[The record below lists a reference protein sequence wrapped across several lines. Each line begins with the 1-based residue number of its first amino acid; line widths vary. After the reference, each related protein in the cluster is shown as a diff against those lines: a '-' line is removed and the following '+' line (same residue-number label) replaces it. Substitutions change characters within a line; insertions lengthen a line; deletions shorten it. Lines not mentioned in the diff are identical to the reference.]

1 MQADAGV
8 IALKTIAAFT
18 FLGYGVV
25 GGKHLYPKLDYWLSQ
40 VTFVKGASIQPRDEI
55 HLVIMI
61 GSLVLYSYLGSLI
74 GSHLLGAFVAGM
86 CFVNVP
92 RSHQVWVAQFK
103 RIIRWLIRIFF
114 SATVGFAVPL
124 SEMFTTEAFLRGLVI
139 GIGPGLLCKIVS
151 GVAARTAFQSE
162 THKKMA
168 SQASIMTRGGIVQPI
183 QYLVG
188 MAMVA
193 RGEFAFL
200 VAYSASKMTMP
211 DGSSMLSPPVYACVT
226 WALVWALIFA
236 PFLFKWALGVY
247 MRASPIQRGSAIG
260 GSASAS
266 RNFVIQVVG
275 QHHSG
280 VLHEILNSIHGEGM
294 DVLECRV
301 ETDGDVDC
309 NYFVV
314 QSRGKQ
320 KDFDDEKLEEIR
332 HHITEIL
339 GDPNAVVMFESVA
352 DEQVHFGA
360 IEVQIV
366 SDNSKS
372 VHGGVVAKQGNTM
385 SLVAKR
391 IAEFGLDVEEMDEQH
406 KMQIDHGLET
416 EMERDLFYAV
426 RSQTSDET
434 AAITHKTVQ
443 QLKRALQSMLRDEEV
458 KAEVIVKPVADR
470 TKGFSE
476 LQTFD
481 PQQAVARAR
490 GTVWELLCFG
500 PHNVELLS
508 TAVRRLTPLGLR
520 LLHAAHSHAHV
531 EGEAHVHEVCS
542 RIYVE
547 HVLGSDR
554 TDDRTEAESEE
565 EVAAFRAAVLKVKIG
580 HLPTR
585 VRGS

>member
-1 MQADAGV
+1 MRRSPGRWWARDLTL
-8 IALKTIAAFT
+8 ALAPAPTLNLNLNLAPAPALNLT
-18 FLGYGVV
+18 
-25 GGKHLYPKLDYWLSQ
+25 P
-40 VTFVKGASIQPRDEI
+40 
-55 HLVIMI
+55 
-61 GSLVLYSYLGSLI
+61 
-74 GSHLLGAFVAGM
+74 
-86 CFVNVP
+86 
-92 RSHQVWVAQFK
+92 
-103 RIIRWLIRIFF
+103 
-114 SATVGFAVPL
+114 
-124 SEMFTTEAFLRGLVI
+124 
-139 GIGPGLLCKIVS
+139 
-151 GVAARTAFQSE
+151 
-162 THKKMA
+162 
-168 SQASIMTRGGIVQPI
+168 
-183 QYLVG
+183 
-188 MAMVA
+188 
-193 RGEFAFL
+193 
-200 VAYSASKMTMP
+200 
-211 DGSSMLSPPVYACVT
+211 SPSRNPPPQ
-226 WALVWALIFA
+226 VWALIFA

-247 MRASPIQRGSAIG
+247 MRASPIQRGTAIG

-275 QHHSG
+275 AHHSG
-280 VLHEILNSIHGEGM
+280 VLHEILNAIHGEGM

-320 KDFDDEKLEEIR
+320 KDFDDEKLEEVR

-372 VHGGVVAKQGNTM
+372 VHGGVLAKQGNTM

-406 KMQIDHGLET
+406 KVQIEHGLET

-426 RSQTSDET
+426 RSQTSDEA

-458 KAEVIVKPVADR
+458 KAEVVVKPVADR

-531 EGEAHVHEVCS
+531 KGEAHGHEVCS

-547 HVLGSDR
+547 HVQGSDR
-554 TDDRTEAESEE
+554 TDAESEE
-565 EVAAFRAAVLKVKIG
+565 EVTAFRAAVLKVRPATYLCTRAWQLGPEGTGVRMRMRTAGAGGQLHCTGMDTRPCMHARTHTGKIRYTCPPGLRCPQSG
-580 HLPTR
+580 HACVGGGGGMQSGHRLCACVCGR
-585 VRGS
+585 C

>member
-1 MQADAGV
+1 M
-8 IALKTIAAFT
+8 
-18 FLGYGVV
+18 
-25 GGKHLYPKLDYWLSQ
+25 
-40 VTFVKGASIQPRDEI
+40 
-55 HLVIMI
+55 
-61 GSLVLYSYLGSLI
+61 
-74 GSHLLGAFVAGM
+74 
-86 CFVNVP
+86 
-92 RSHQVWVAQFK
+92 
-103 RIIRWLIRIFF
+103 
-114 SATVGFAVPL
+114 
-124 SEMFTTEAFLRGLVI
+124 
-139 GIGPGLLCKIVS
+139 
-151 GVAARTAFQSE
+151 
-162 THKKMA
+162 
-168 SQASIMTRGGIVQPI
+168 
-183 QYLVG
+183 
-188 MAMVA
+188 
-193 RGEFAFL
+193 
-200 VAYSASKMTMP
+200 
-211 DGSSMLSPPVYACVT
+211 
-226 WALVWALIFA
+226 WALIFA
-236 PFLFKWALGVY
+236 PFLFKWALGAY

-275 QHHSG
+275 AHHSG
-280 VLHEILNSIHGEGM
+280 VLHEILNAIHGEGM

-301 ETDGDVDC
+301 ETDGEVDT

-470 TKGFSE
+470 TQGFSE

-554 TDDRTEAESEE
+554 TDDRTEAETEE
-565 EVAAFRAAVLKVKIG
+565 EVAAFRAAVLKVKDRPPTYTRAWQLGPGVRMRMRMRTAAAGGQRTHVCMRGVYHSGHRRAGVSVCICAAGAAG
-580 HLPTR
+580 HLQLGGRDQVLRARRRRGVPREAAGEAAGGRARRPSRIACHRPPRSQGARRRRRAARELGRRLLETDPTAPRGRGERGAGAAALARRQLAAAWARGGAWGAQSAGLARAAQPRGDRGGDRARGGARGQGACR
-585 VRGS
+585 VSAQQVHK

>member
-1 MQADAGV
+1 MRRSPGRWWARDLTL
-8 IALKTIAAFT
+8 ALAPAPTLNLNLNLAPAPALNLT
-18 FLGYGVV
+18 
-25 GGKHLYPKLDYWLSQ
+25 P
-40 VTFVKGASIQPRDEI
+40 
-55 HLVIMI
+55 
-61 GSLVLYSYLGSLI
+61 
-74 GSHLLGAFVAGM
+74 
-86 CFVNVP
+86 
-92 RSHQVWVAQFK
+92 
-103 RIIRWLIRIFF
+103 
-114 SATVGFAVPL
+114 
-124 SEMFTTEAFLRGLVI
+124 
-139 GIGPGLLCKIVS
+139 
-151 GVAARTAFQSE
+151 
-162 THKKMA
+162 
-168 SQASIMTRGGIVQPI
+168 
-183 QYLVG
+183 
-188 MAMVA
+188 
-193 RGEFAFL
+193 
-200 VAYSASKMTMP
+200 
-211 DGSSMLSPPVYACVT
+211 SPSRNPPPQ
-226 WALVWALIFA
+226 VWALIFA

-247 MRASPIQRGSAIG
+247 MRASPIQRGTAIG

-275 QHHSG
+275 AHHSG
-280 VLHEILNSIHGEGM
+280 VLHEILNAIHGEGM

-320 KDFDDEKLEEIR
+320 KDFDDEKLEEVR

-372 VHGGVVAKQGNTM
+372 VHGGVLAKQGNTM

-406 KMQIDHGLET
+406 KVQIEHGLET

-426 RSQTSDET
+426 RSQTSDEA

-458 KAEVIVKPVADR
+458 KAEVVVKPVADR

-531 EGEAHVHEVCS
+531 KGEAHGHEVCS

-547 HVLGSDR
+547 HVQGSDR
-554 TDDRTEAESEE
+554 TDAESEE
-565 EVAAFRAAVLKVKIG
+565 EVTAFRAAVLKVRPATYLCTRAWQLGPEGTGVRMRMRTAGAGGQLQCTGMDTRPCMHARTHTGKIRYTCPPGLRCPQSGHACVGGGGGGCKAGIGCVRACAAGANG
-580 HLPTR
+580 HLQLR
-585 VRGS
+585 RRDQVLGARRRRGVPREAAGGAAGEAAGGRARRPSRIACHGPPRTQQRPPRALPSDLRRRRAARELGRRLPEANPAAPRG